1 MALKTK
7 DSERIRKVNK
17 LRLGMVPEGTR
28 KCKRQAQGRTRTGK
42 AEDRERTIK

>member
-28 KCKRQAQGRTRTGK
+28 KCKGQAQGRTRTGK